1 MKESWQWSLAIG
13 PCTAM
18 VQSTVR
24 ELQLSRS
31 VKFFYPYPSPPFH
44 VIIFYFLAL
53 TGNYGKS
60 NSVYCITVVSILKFL
75 ETCIHFSN
83 FLHCLFIADISH
95 CSHSCCCQTENICVW
110 WQHDD
115 DMNTTC
121 QLHPFSAS
129 LLTDALLSTDNII
142 YRNNSR
148 FTF

>member
-1 MKESWQWSLAIG
+1 MKSRHRIG

-31 VKFFYPYPSPPFH
+31 VKFFYPYPSIPFH

-83 FLHCLFIADISH
+83 FLHCLFIADISL
-95 CSHSCCCQTENICVW
+95 SSFHSVTVRLKISFSDHDRLHNISGPGRQQDKNW
-110 WQHDD
+110 SKLLYKFISKILGD
-115 DMNTTC
+115 
-121 QLHPFSAS
+121 LHSY
-129 LLTDALLSTDNII
+129 LLN
-142 YRNNSR
+142 
-148 FTF
+148 